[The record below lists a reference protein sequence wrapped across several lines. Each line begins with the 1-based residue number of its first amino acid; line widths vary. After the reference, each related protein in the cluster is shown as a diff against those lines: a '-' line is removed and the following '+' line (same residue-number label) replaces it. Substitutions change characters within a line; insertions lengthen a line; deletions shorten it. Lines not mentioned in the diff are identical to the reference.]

1 MLNISY
7 ATGSTDTA
15 GVWGFHADQVAD
27 AINAGATGAISGSAI
42 VRIIEKNRDNE
53 ETMLAELKAFV
64 MSMKAATHQR

>member
-1 MLNISY
+1 MQQAPPTLQGFG
-7 ATGSTDTA
+7 GSTP
-15 GVWGFHADQVAD
+15 DQVAD

>member
-1 MLNISY
+1 MQQAPPTLQ
-7 ATGSTDTA
+7 GVDVSTP
-15 GVWGFHADQVAD
+15 DQVAD
-27 AINAGATGAISGSAI
+27 AISAGATGAISGSAI

>member
-1 MLNISY
+1 MQQAPPTLQEV
-7 ATGSTDTA
+7 GVSTP
-15 GVWGFHADQVAD
+15 DQVAD

-64 MSMKAATHQR
+64 MSMKAATRQQ